1 MKIGIIVAEPEEHE
15 AIEKIVEIKSKKV
28 IFELM
33 FTEAVIDSKEII
45 LVKCGIGKVNAARTT
60 QLLIDKYNPDY
71 IIDVGVAGA
80 LNPMLEIGDIV
91 IGETLVQHDF
101 DITAFGHT
109 KGYIPGIG
117 ERIYSDEE
125 LIGKF
130 EQAID
135 NKKDRNYKIEKGT
148 IASGDIFCTEIPMKD
163 KIYAKFD
170 AQCVEMEGAAVA
182 QVCDLCNKPFM
193 VLRSIS
199 DKPNGENTVAFEQFI
214 KPSSEK
220 CANLLR
226 EFFKEL

>member
-163 KIYAKFD
+163 KIYAKFN

-199 DKPNGENTVAFEQFI
+199 DKPNGENTIAFEQFI
-214 KPSSEK
+214 KPASEK

-226 EFFKEL
+226 EFLKEL

>member
-163 KIYAKFD
+163 KIYAKFN

>member
-1 MKIGIIVAEPEEHE
+1 
-15 AIEKIVEIKSKKV
+15 
-28 IFELM
+28 M

-163 KIYAKFD
+163 KIYAKFN

>member
-1 MKIGIIVAEPEEHE
+1 
-15 AIEKIVEIKSKKV
+15 
-28 IFELM
+28 
-33 FTEAVIDSKEII
+33 
-45 LVKCGIGKVNAARTT
+45 
-60 QLLIDKYNPDY
+60 
-71 IIDVGVAGA
+71 
-80 LNPMLEIGDIV
+80 MLEIGDIV

-163 KIYAKFD
+163 KIYAKFN

>member
-163 KIYAKFD
+163 KIYAKFN

-214 KPSSEK
+214 KPASEK

-226 EFFKEL
+226 EFLKEL

>member
-33 FTEAVIDSKEII
+33 FTEAVINNKEII

-60 QLLIDKYNPDY
+60 QLLIDRYDPNY

-125 LIGKF
+125 LIRKF

-163 KIYAKFD
+163 KIYAKFS
-170 AQCVEMEGAAVA
+170 AECVEMEGAAVA
-182 QVCDLCNKPFM
+182 QVCNLCNKPFM

-199 DKPNGENTVAFEQFI
+199 DKPNGENTIAFEQFI
-214 KPSSEK
+214 KPASEK

-226 EFFKEL
+226 EFLKEL

>member
-33 FTEAVIDSKEII
+33 FTEEVIDSKEII

-163 KIYAKFD
+163 KIYAKFN

>member
-33 FTEAVIDSKEII
+33 FTEAVIGSKEII

-135 NKKDRNYKIEKGT
+135 NKKDRN
-148 IASGDIFCTEIPMKD
+148 
-163 KIYAKFD
+163 
-170 AQCVEMEGAAVA
+170 
-182 QVCDLCNKPFM
+182 
-193 VLRSIS
+193 
-199 DKPNGENTVAFEQFI
+199 
-214 KPSSEK
+214 
-220 CANLLR
+220 
-226 EFFKEL
+226 

>member
-33 FTEAVIDSKEII
+33 FTEAVINNKEII
-45 LVKCGIGKVNAARTT
+45 LVKCGVGKVNAARTT
-60 QLLIDKYNPDY
+60 QLLIDRYDPNY

-125 LIGKF
+125 LIRKF

-163 KIYAKFD
+163 KIYAKFS
-170 AQCVEMEGAAVA
+170 AECVEMEGAAVA
-182 QVCDLCNKPFM
+182 QVCNLCNKPFM

-214 KPSSEK
+214 KPASEK

-226 EFFKEL
+226 EFLKEL

>member
-163 KIYAKFD
+163 KIYAKFS
-170 AQCVEMEGAAVA
+170 AECVEMEGAAVA

>member
-33 FTEAVIDSKEII
+33 FTEAIIDSKEII

-163 KIYAKFD
+163 KIYAKFN

-226 EFFKEL
+226 EFFREL

>member
-125 LIGKF
+125 LIRKF

-163 KIYAKFD
+163 KIYAKFN

-214 KPSSEK
+214 KPASEK

-226 EFFKEL
+226 EFLKEL

>member
-1 MKIGIIVAEPEEHE
+1 MKTGIIVAEPEEHE

-163 KIYAKFD
+163 KIYAKFN

>member
-163 KIYAKFD
+163 KIYAKFN

-214 KPSSEK
+214 KPASEK

>member
-33 FTEAVIDSKEII
+33 FTEAVIDNKEII

-163 KIYAKFD
+163 KIYAKFN

>member
-33 FTEAVIDSKEII
+33 FTEAVINNKEII
-45 LVKCGIGKVNAARTT
+45 LVKCGVGKVNAARTT
-60 QLLIDKYNPDY
+60 QLLIDRYDPNY

-163 KIYAKFD
+163 KIYAKFN

>member
-125 LIGKF
+125 LIRKF

-163 KIYAKFD
+163 KIYAKFN

>member
-1 MKIGIIVAEPEEHE
+1 MKIGIIVAEPEEYE
-15 AIEKIVEIKSKKV
+15 AIEKIVEVKSKKM
-28 IFELM
+28 IFELI
-33 FTEAVIDSKEII
+33 FTEAMIDNKEIV

-71 IIDVGVAGA
+71 IIDVGVAGG
-80 LNPMLEIGDIV
+80 LNPMLDIGDIV
-91 IGETLVQHDF
+91 IGKTLVQHDF

-109 KGYIPGIG
+109 KGYITGIG
-117 ERIYSDEE
+117 DKIYADEE
-125 LIGKF
+125 LIKKF

-135 NKKDRNYKIEKGT
+135 NKNDRNYKIEKGT

-163 KIYAKFD
+163 KVYAKFD
-170 AQCVEMEGAAVA
+170 AQCIEMEGAAVA
-182 QVCDLCNKPFM
+182 QVCYLCNKPFM

-199 DKPNGENTVAFEQFI
+199 DKPNGENTVTFEQFI

-226 EFFKEL
+226 EFFKQL

>member
-33 FTEAVIDSKEII
+33 FTEAVINNKEII
-45 LVKCGIGKVNAARTT
+45 LVKCGVGKVNAARTT
-60 QLLIDKYNPDY
+60 QLLIDRYDPNY

-125 LIGKF
+125 LIRKF

-163 KIYAKFD
+163 KIYAKFS
-170 AQCVEMEGAAVA
+170 AECVEMEGAAVA
-182 QVCDLCNKPFM
+182 QVCNLCNKPFM

-199 DKPNGENTVAFEQFI
+199 DKPNGENTIAFEQFI
-214 KPSSEK
+214 KPASEK

-226 EFFKEL
+226 EFLKEL

>member
-163 KIYAKFD
+163 KIYAKFN

-182 QVCDLCNKPFM
+182 QVCNLCNKPFM

-214 KPSSEK
+214 KPASEK

-226 EFFKEL
+226 EFLKEL